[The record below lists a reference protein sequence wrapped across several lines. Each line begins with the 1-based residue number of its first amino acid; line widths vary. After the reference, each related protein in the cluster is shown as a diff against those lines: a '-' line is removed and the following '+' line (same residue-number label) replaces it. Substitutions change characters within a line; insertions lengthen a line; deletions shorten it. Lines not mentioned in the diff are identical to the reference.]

1 MSLLPEVEH
10 ALTDAVADAAPA
22 APRTVRAA
30 PRRTVRIALVAL
42 AATLMSATALA
53 ATGTIHV
60 PGFSRA
66 PAAHRAMPILG
77 TDRTATLAAYRG
89 RTLIVTF
96 YASWCTPCVRQ
107 AQLVDRAAARLEA
120 AGTGTAVLIGFN
132 DRAADARWFAARYGL
147 RLTTLRDPHGAVAR
161 EYDIT
166 GIPATFV
173 IDAQGRLVSVA
184 RGAQTRRSLARDI
197 ARAERRG

>member
-10 ALTDAVADAAPA
+10 ALTDAVAGSARR
-22 APRTVRAA
+22 APRGVRAV

-42 AATLMSATALA
+42 AATLVSATALA

-60 PGFSRA
+60 PGLSPA

-96 YASWCTPCVRQ
+96 YASWCAPCVRQ
-107 AQLVDRAAARLEA
+107 AQLVNRAAARLEA

-132 DRAADARWFAARYGL
+132 DREADARSFAARYGL
-147 RLTTLRDPHGAVAR
+147 HLTTLRDPHGAVAR
-161 EYDIT
+161 EYGIN

-173 IDAQGRLVSVA
+173 IDAQGDLVSVA
-184 RGAQTRRSLARDI
+184 RGVQTRRSLARDI